1 MNAKIRS
8 GLIAA
13 GVLVSTVAARAAD
26 GGAVDV
32 SGTIGVITAQL
43 VPIGLVGAACLGV
56 YVAVKAFH
64 WVRRALA

>member
-1 MNAKIRS
+1 MNANIRN
-8 GLIAA
+8 GLVAV

-32 SGTIGVITAQL
+32 SGTTATITAQL
-43 VPIGLVGAACLGV
+43 APIGLIGAACLGV

-64 WVRRALA
+64 WVRKALS